1 MAAIRAAAFAVRQG
15 ATPVPSLTEALCQ
28 RLAAQAAWLDGWAAS
43 HGACAAATLGASP
56 GALYDRLRP
65 TILDRCRA
73 LEMQPLAKVPTP
85 MRRRGSSD
93 KFEAPVSGE
102 ALPEGLAQ
110 AERLAA
116 ALATFDVHD
125 AEVRG
130 RLANWLLRPLP
141 AERWAR
147 LALDLASAGLNHKAA
162 PNVAK
167 HVRARARSSELL
179 QSVGAETAEA
189 LQQAFQEHA
198 DAV

>member
-1 MAAIRAAAFAVRQG
+1 
-15 ATPVPSLTEALCQ
+15 
-28 RLAAQAAWLDGWAAS
+28 
-43 HGACAAATLGASP
+43 
-56 GALYDRLRP
+56 
-65 TILDRCRA
+65 
-73 LEMQPLAKVPTP
+73 MQPLAKVPTP